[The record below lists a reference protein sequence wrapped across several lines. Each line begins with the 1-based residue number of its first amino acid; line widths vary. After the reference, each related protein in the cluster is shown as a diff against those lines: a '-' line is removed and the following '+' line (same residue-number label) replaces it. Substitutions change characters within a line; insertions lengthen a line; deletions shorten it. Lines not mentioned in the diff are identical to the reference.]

1 MKTCL
6 VLEGGALRGLY
17 TCGVLDYFL
26 DNNIDVDC
34 IIGVSA
40 GALFGVNY
48 FSKQRGRGLRYNLK
62 YCNDKR
68 YISIWSLLFT
78 GNIVNKNFAYYK
90 LTKKLDVFDEEAFE
104 KANKDFY
111 ATVTNLESGKPEY
124 IKVSKPIEEMEVLRA
139 SSAMPLYSKIVEVSG
154 NKYLD
159 GAVGDSIPVKKAIEM
174 GYDKIIV
181 VLTQPSGYKK
191 KELTEKELKKFNSK
205 YKKYPLFLTSSINR
219 PKMYNETLDY
229 ISKLE
234 KDKRIFVI
242 RPSSDVSVNPVK
254 KTRKRLQEV
263 YDIGF
268 NDVKELFKELK
279 RYLSSKK

>member
-1 MKTCL
+1 
-6 VLEGGALRGLY
+6 
-17 TCGVLDYFL
+17 
-26 DNNIDVDC
+26 
-34 IIGVSA
+34 
-40 GALFGVNY
+40 
-48 FSKQRGRGLRYNLK
+48 
-62 YCNDKR
+62 
-68 YISIWSLLFT
+68 
-78 GNIVNKNFAYYK
+78 
-90 LTKKLDVFDEEAFE
+90 
-104 KANKDFY
+104 
-111 ATVTNLESGKPEY
+111 
-124 IKVSKPIEEMEVLRA
+124 
-139 SSAMPLYSKIVEVSG
+139 
-154 NKYLD
+154 
-159 GAVGDSIPVKKAIEM
+159 M

-205 YKKYPLFLTSSINR
+205 YKKYPLFLSSSINR

-234 KDKRIFVI
+234 KDKRVFVI

-268 NDVKELFKELK
+268 NDAKELFKELK